1 MRHPARR
8 RRLTGCA
15 RDTLLQAMVNE
26 GLVDPV
32 NGLDD
37 FRIVIGDGD
46 GAK

>member
-1 MRHPARR
+1 MLWLVVVRVPLA
-8 RRLTGCA
+8 C
-15 RDTLLQAMVNE
+15 LQAMINE
-26 GLVDPV
+26 GLIDPV